1 MAKKGLGKGLDALF
15 GDTIEEYNENNLVKE
30 EKKGLTEVKLRDVE
44 PNRSQ
49 PRKFFDEEKINE
61 LAESIKENGLVQ
73 PIIVSKNGDKY
84 KIIAGERRWRAARV
98 AGLTTV
104 PVVIRE
110 DTLDDG
116 KILELALIENI
127 QRQDLNAIEEASAI
141 KSLMSEY
148 KMTQEM
154 VAQRIGRSRPAIAN
168 TLRLLNLDKRVQDM
182 LIEGRLSE
190 THARAIVVIEDND
203 LQYDLAQEIEKKG
216 LSAREIE
223 AYMRAKKNKKAKNK
237 KENIFAKDLENRIKN
252 YLGTKVKIV
261 TKAKDKGKIVIEY
274 VSNDDLDR
282 IISLLG
288 IQE

>member
-15 GDTIEEYNENNLVKE
+15 GDTIEEYNENNLIKE

-44 PNRSQ
+44 PNRAQ

-73 PIIVSKNGDKY
+73 PIIVSKNGSRY

-98 AGLTTV
+98 AGLSTV

-154 VAQRIGRSRPAIAN
+154 VAQKIGKSRPAIAN

-182 LIEGRLSE
+182 LIEGRISE

-223 AYMRAKKNKKAKNK
+223 AYMRAKKEKKMSKK

-261 TKAKDKGKIVIEY
+261 TKAKDKGKIVIDY

-282 IISLLG
+282 IMNLLG
-288 IQE
+288 ISE

>member
-1 MAKKGLGKGLDALF
+1 
-15 GDTIEEYNENNLVKE
+15 LVKE
-30 EKKGLTEVKLRDVE
+30 EKVGLTEVKLRDIE
-44 PNRSQ
+44 PNREQ

-73 PIIVSKNGDKY
+73 PIIVSKNGSRY

-98 AGLTTV
+98 AGLSSV
-104 PVVIRE
+104 PVVVRE
-110 DTLDDG
+110 ETLDDG

-127 QRQDLNAIEEASAI
+127 QRQDLNAIEEATAI
-141 KSLMSEY
+141 KALMSEY

-154 VAQRIGRSRPAIAN
+154 VAQKIGRSRPAIAN
-168 TLRLLNLDKRVQDM
+168 VLRLLNLDKRVQDM
-182 LIEGRLSE
+182 LIEGRISE
-190 THARAIVVIEDND
+190 THARAIVVIDDNE
-203 LQYDLAQEIEKKG
+203 LQFELAQEIEKKG

-223 AYMRAKKNKKAKNK
+223 TYMRLKKENKLVK
-237 KENIFAKDLENRIKN
+237 KTENIFAKDLENRIKN

-261 TKAKDKGKIVIEY
+261 TKTKDKGKIVIEY

-282 IISLLG
+282 IIGLLG

>member
-15 GDTIEEYNENNLVKE
+15 GDAIEEYNENNLLKE

-49 PRKFFDEEKINE
+49 PRKFFDEDKINE

-73 PIIVSKNGDKY
+73 PIIVSKNGSRY

-98 AGLTTV
+98 AGLSMV

-127 QRQDLNAIEEASAI
+127 QRQDLNAIEEATAI

-154 VAQRIGRSRPAIAN
+154 VAQKIGRSRPAIAN
-168 TLRLLNLDKRVQDM
+168 TLRLLNLDRRVQDM
-182 LIEGRLSE
+182 LIEVLGGR
-190 THARAIVVIEDND
+190 
-203 LQYDLAQEIEKKG
+203 G
-216 LSAREIE
+216 
-223 AYMRAKKNKKAKNK
+223 
-237 KENIFAKDLENRIKN
+237 
-252 YLGTKVKIV
+252 
-261 TKAKDKGKIVIEY
+261 
-274 VSNDDLDR
+274 
-282 IISLLG
+282 
-288 IQE
+288 

>member
-73 PIIVSKNGDKY
+73 PIIVSKNGSRY

-148 KMTQEM
+148 NMTQEM
-154 VAQRIGRSRPAIAN
+154 VAQKIGRSRPAIAN

-182 LIEGRLSE
+182 LIEGRLTE

-223 AYMRAKKNKKAKNK
+223 AYMRAKKEKKTHKK
-237 KENIFAKDLENRIKN
+237 KENIFTKDLENRIKN

-261 TKAKDKGKIVIEY
+261 TKTKDKGKIVIEY
-274 VSNDDLDR
+274 ISNDDLDR
-282 IISLLG
+282 IINLLG

>member
-73 PIIVSKNGDKY
+73 PIIVSKNGSRY

-98 AGLTTV
+98 AGLSTV

-110 DTLDDG
+110 DLLDDG

-141 KSLMSEY
+141 RSLMSEY

-154 VAQRIGRSRPAIAN
+154 VAQKIGKSRPAIAN

-182 LIEGRLSE
+182 LIEGRISE

-203 LQYDLAQEIEKKG
+203 LQYDLALEIEKKG

-223 AYMRAKKNKKAKNK
+223 AYMRAKKEKKTAKK

-261 TKAKDKGKIVIEY
+261 TKTKDKGKIVIEY

-282 IISLLG
+282 IINLLG

>member
-1 MAKKGLGKGLDALF
+1 MAKKGLGKGLEALF
-15 GDTIEEYNENNLVKE
+15 GDTIEEYNENNLIKE

-44 PNRSQ
+44 PNRAQ

-61 LAESIKENGLVQ
+61 LADSIKENGLVQ
-73 PIIVSKNGDKY
+73 PIIVSKNGSRY
-84 KIIAGERRWRAARV
+84 KIIAGERRWRAARI

-110 DTLDDG
+110 DSLDDG

-154 VAQRIGRSRPAIAN
+154 VAQKIGRSRPAIAN

-182 LIEGRLSE
+182 LIEGRISE

-223 AYMRAKKNKKAKNK
+223 SYMRAKKEKKTTKK

-261 TKAKDKGKIVIEY
+261 TKTKDKGKIVIEY

-282 IISLLG
+282 IINLLG